1 MHFASA
7 SPRRGRGGRP
17 APPWPAQCRGGFWH
31 GTAWHGTAWCGSQC
45 GSGSW
50 CSGGSQFSST
60 SRPSGGSQHT
70 TAGPGPG
77 VLDYQGRVSRIS
89 VAADPVSLQG
99 HRFSFSFKANVCFCA
114 IPWRAAA
121 AFAEEAFKHLSAASR
136 AGFSP
141 LLINAAA
148 MFYPSPGNPWL
159 SGEWRSPPGALVPRW
174 PRSGRAG
181 GRNARDPGLSPPHK
195 QSSGVFAGDS
205 RALLVRRLWS
215 CHQVTSWLIL
225 IGAGGPSPR
234 GAALRAGRCR
244 GCARLRCLL
253 PTSPSSLLPF
263 PNAVLDGIRNL
274 TACAR

>member
-1 MHFASA
+1 MHQRHQDVAVGDAQPLLGQHSAVVASGTA
-7 SPRRGRGGRP
+7 RRGTARHGV
-17 APPWPAQCRGGFWH
+17 APSVAVAPGAVVAP
-31 GTAWHGTAWCGSQC
+31 
-45 GSGSW
+45 
-50 CSGGSQFSST
+50 SSAA
-60 SRPSGGSQHT
+60 H
-70 TAGPGPG
+70 PGPAVAPSTPRQG
-77 VLDYQGRVSRIS
+77 RGRVSWIIRGGCPGL
-89 VAADPVSLQG
+89 AWLQTRVSLQG

-181 GRNARDPGLSPPHK
+181 GRNARDPRLSPPHK